1 MIKKTIQIGNTILR
15 KVSKKVDV
23 KDVNSKKIK
32 GLISD
37 LSDTMRE
44 KNLIGIAAPQINS
57 DLRVFI
63 TEIRKTKNRKSAE
76 IDKLRVFINPQIV
89 EMSKGVCKMYEG
101 CGSIANGDLFAP
113 VERPREVIIEASN
126 ERGEKFN
133 LKAKGLLARVIQH
146 EYDHLNGVLFIDR
159 VKGTK
164 DYMSGEEYRK
174 MINKKRDKKPSPKSS
189 KQ

>member
-1 MIKKTIQIGNTILR
+1 MIKKTIQIGNTVLR

-23 KDVNSKKIK
+23 KDINSRKIK

-44 KNLIGIAAPQINS
+44 KKLIGIAAPQINS
-57 DLRVFI
+57 DLKVFI
-63 TEIRKTKNRKSAE
+63 TEIRKTKNRKSAD
-76 IDKLRVFINPQIV
+76 IDVLRVFINPKII

-101 CGSIANGDLFAP
+101 CGSIASGDLFAP
-113 VERPREVIIEASN
+113 VERPREITIEAFN
-126 ERGEKFN
+126 ETGEKFN

-146 EYDHLNGVLFIDR
+146 EYDHLNGILFIDK
-159 VKGTK
+159 VKRTK

-174 MINKKRDKKPSPKSS
+174 MMNKKRKNKKS
-189 KQ
+189 K